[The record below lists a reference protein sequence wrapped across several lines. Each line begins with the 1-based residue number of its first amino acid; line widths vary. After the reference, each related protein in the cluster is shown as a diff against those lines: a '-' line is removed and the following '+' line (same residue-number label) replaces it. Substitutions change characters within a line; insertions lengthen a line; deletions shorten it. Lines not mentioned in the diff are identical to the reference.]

1 MGCWLYRLRAR
12 IEQKSNHFF
21 TDVAEQVRGV
31 VSVHL
36 SILLRHEG
44 ERKSAKY
51 ARTKNLTGLQV
62 RNGASIDAT

>member
-31 VSVHL
+31 VSVHP
-36 SILLRHEG
+36 SY
-44 ERKSAKY
+44 SAMK
-51 ARTKNLTGLQV
+51 
-62 RNGASIDAT
+62 ASENQQNMLEPKI